1 MEQILSRKIDW
12 RTIKIY
18 DEDGSQIRNPRTLK
32 AIAEAQEI
40 AEEWKRS
47 IKSNYEDSDD

>member
-18 DEDGSQIRNPRTLK
+18 DEDGSQIKNPRTLK

-40 AEEWKRS
+40 AEEWKQS
-47 IKSNYEDSDD
+47 IKSYNEDNYD